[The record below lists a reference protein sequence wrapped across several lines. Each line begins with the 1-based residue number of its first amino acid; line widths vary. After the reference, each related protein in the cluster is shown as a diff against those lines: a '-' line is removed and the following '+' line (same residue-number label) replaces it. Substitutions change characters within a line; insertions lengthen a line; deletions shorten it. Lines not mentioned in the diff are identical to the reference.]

1 MKTFKPLLI
10 ASLAVVASLQAAV
23 ETGTPAPV
31 FTVQDSTGVER
42 SLSDFKGK
50 YVVLEWTNHKC
61 PFVQKFYKSGAMQAL
76 QAEMTAKD
84 VVWLQVLSSA
94 EGKGGYLT
102 AEEAEAMRAKQQ
114 VHSTAFLLDA
124 KGTVGRAYG
133 ARTTPHMFLIN
144 PEGVVIYH
152 GAIDSIKSTKAKDI
166 AKATNYV
173 KAAYASAIAGEPI
186 EKSTTT
192 PYGCGVKY

>member
-1 MKTFKPLLI
+1 MKIISSILI
-10 ASLAVVASLQAAV
+10 ASLAFFTTSQAAV
-23 ETGTPAPV
+23 KTGTPAPK
-31 FTVQDSTGVER
+31 FTVMDSTGAER

-50 YVVLEWTNHKC
+50 YVVLEWTCHTC
-61 PFVQKFYKSGAMQAL
+61 PFVKKFYKNGEMQAL

-102 AEEAEAMRAKQQ
+102 ASKAEFVRAEQK
-114 VHSTAFLLDA
+114 VHSTALLLDA
-124 KGTVGRAYG
+124 NGKMGRAYG
-133 ARTTPHMFLIN
+133 ARTTPHMFLID
-144 PEGVVIYH
+144 PKGTVIYQ
-152 GAIDSIKSTKAKDI
+152 GAIDSIKSAKSQDI

-173 KAAYASAIAGEPI
+173 KAAHASAVLGEPI
-186 EKSTTT
+186 RKSTTT

>member
-1 MKTFKPLLI
+1 MEIFKSLLI
-10 ASLAVVASLQAAV
+10 AALTVFTALQAAV
-23 ETGTPAPV
+23 ETGVLAPA
-31 FTVQDSTGVER
+31 FTVLDSTGTER

-50 YVVLEWTNHKC
+50 YVVLEWTCHTC
-61 PFVQKFYKSGAMQAL
+61 PFVKKYYKGGAMQAL
-76 QAEMTAKD
+76 QAEMTAKG

-102 AEEAEAMRAKQQ
+102 APEAEAMRAKQQ
-114 VHSTAFLLDA
+114 VHSTAMLLDA
-124 KGTVGRAYG
+124 DGQVGRAYG

-144 PEGVVIYH
+144 PEGIVIYQ
-152 GAIDSIKSTKAKDI
+152 GAIDSIKSAKSSDI

-173 KAAYASAIAGEPI
+173 QAAYASSVAGEPI

-192 PYGCGVKY
+192 PYGCAVKY

>member
-1 MKTFKPLLI
+1 MKTVHIFLI
-10 ASLAVVASLQAAV
+10 TSLAFFTSLPAAV
-23 ETGTPAPV
+23 ETGTSAPA
-31 FTVQDSTGVER
+31 FTVLDSTGAER

-61 PFVQKFYKSGAMQAL
+61 PFVKKFYQGGAMQAL

-102 AEEAEAMRAKQQ
+102 ASEAEAMRAKQE
-114 VHSTAFLLDA
+114 VHSTAMLLDA
-124 KGTVGRAYG
+124 NGKVGRAYG

-144 PEGVVIYH
+144 PEGVVIYQ

-173 KAAYASAIAGEPI
+173 KAAYSSAIAGEPI
-186 EKSTTT
+186 KKSSTAS
-192 PYGCGVKY
+192 YGCGVKY